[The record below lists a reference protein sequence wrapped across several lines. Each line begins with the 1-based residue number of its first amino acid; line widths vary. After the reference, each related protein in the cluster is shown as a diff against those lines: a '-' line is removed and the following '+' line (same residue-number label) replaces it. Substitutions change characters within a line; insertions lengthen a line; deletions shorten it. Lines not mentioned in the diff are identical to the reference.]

1 MIFAFTCLLSCVCIE
16 AFWITSAFD
25 PAYGSWRL
33 LYTDNDFVSTHA
45 NKCDLSIVPCI
56 DMKCA
61 NVRISWMVEKYSI
74 VVEKSS
80 FSVVELIEC
89 KMIHSDDAMADRNL
103 FLKPFFTRDHN
114 IAKFNI
120 VKSEKT
126 VKSILFLGLPYVFR
140 SYSSKLPSNLNILW
154 KHNKDLGRLYISYGN
169 YTYVFE
175 KKCNDDT
182 GPFSASQTSVIA
194 LNLLILSQ
202 ILSTLVQKVIDQ
214 LEHF

>member
-1 MIFAFTCLLSCVCIE
+1 MMKRLTYLLFGITPIY
-16 AFWITSAFD
+16 AFWSLSAFE
-25 PAYGSWRL
+25 PTYGIWKL
-33 LYTDNDFVSTHA
+33 LYTDNDAVPA
-45 NKCDLSIVPCI
+45 NNCDLMISPCTDI
-56 DMKCA
+56 HRAK
-61 NVRISWMVEKYSI
+61 VRVRYMVERYSV
-74 VVEKSS
+74 VVEKTSL
-80 FSVVELIEC
+80 SVVEL
-89 KMIHSDDAMADRNL
+89 KHVSNL
-103 FLKPFFTRDHN
+103 NPISSHLSFLETMEHTLGEFK
-114 IAKFNI
+114 IL
-120 VKSEKT
+120 KSQRT
-126 VKSILFLGLPYVFR
+126 LKSVFFLGLPYVFR
-140 SYSSKLPSNLNILW
+140 EYTSTLPTNLLVRW